1 MSRRLVSSSLLWICL
16 AGLWTGGSLA
26 DAPASPSETLAQ
38 EVRAVFDQCRRA
50 ITKIEAVDT
59 HGELSGT
66 GFFID
71 PSGTLYTS
79 YTVGGE
85 SRDIVVRIGN
95 QKYPA
100 RRLMADPR
108 SGIALLKVDAAT
120 PFLLPGRSRDLSS
133 ASPVVTIGYPMD
145 LPLTP
150 SFGIIGGFDLQFRG
164 SHFFTT
170 HIRANVPVQRGEG
183 GAPMLNMRG
192 EVVGILISSVD
203 SGSASFALPIE
214 AAEKVRRD
222 FLRFGAIR
230 PGWMGL
236 HVSLAPESVSGSHTQ
251 IRDVEPGGPAARAG
265 LQKGDVI
272 VQIGE
277 KKIGGIEDLRDASFF
292 ITAEE
297 TVTLTVVR
305 AGAPQQIQL
314 TPSLAPSKTPN
325 AVPEPGFFSGPGDG
339 NLNGNTRVKID
350 R

>member
-1 MSRRLVSSSLLWICL
+1 MSRRLVSSSLLWIGL
-16 AGLWTGGSLA
+16 AGLWTGSSLA

-59 HGELSGT
+59 HGDLSGT
-66 GFFID
+66 GFFVD
-71 PSGTLYTS
+71 PNGTLYTS
-79 YTVGGE
+79 YTIGGE
-85 SRDIVVRIGN
+85 SRDIVVRIGPR
-95 QKYPA
+95 KYPA

-108 SGIALLKVDAAT
+108 SGIALLKVDAET
-120 PFLLPGRSRDLSS
+120 PFLLPGRSRDLSI

-192 EVVGILISSVD
+192 EVIGILISSVD
-203 SGSASFALPIE
+203 TGSASFALPIE

-230 PGWMGL
+230 PGWMGV
-236 HVSLAPESVSGSHTQ
+236 HVAIVPEAVSGSHTQ
-251 IRDVEPGGPAARAG
+251 IREIEPGGPAERAG
-265 LQKGDVI
+265 LQKGDMI

-277 KKIGGIEDLRDASFF
+277 KKIEGIEDLRDASFF

-305 AGAPQQIQL
+305 AGALQQIQL
-314 TPSLAPSKTPN
+314 TPSLAPYKTRP
-325 AVPEPGFFSGPGDG
+325 AVPGPGIFPGVGDA
-339 NLNGNTRVKID
+339 NLNEGTRVRID

>member
-1 MSRRLVSSSLLWICL
+1 MSRRLASSLLIWSGC
-16 AGLWTGGSLA
+16 AGLCIGGALA
-26 DAPASPSETLAQ
+26 DPPSSPSETLAQ
-38 EVRAVFDQCRRA
+38 EVRAVFEQCRQA
-50 ITKIEAVDT
+50 ITKIEAVDI

-71 PSGTLYTS
+71 PNGTLYTS

-95 QKYPA
+95 QKHPA

-120 PFLLPGRSRDLSS
+120 PFLLPGRSRDLSI

-150 SFGIIGGFDLQFRG
+150 AFGIIGGFDLQFRG

-192 EVVGILISSVD
+192 EVIGILISSVD

-230 PGWMGL
+230 PGWMGV
-236 HVSLAPESVSGSHTQ
+236 HVALAPESVSGSYTQ
-251 IRDVEPGGPAARAG
+251 IKEVEPGGPADRAG
-265 LQKGDVI
+265 LRKGDVI

-277 KKIGGIEDLRDASFF
+277 KKITGIEDLRDASFF

-297 TVTLTVVR
+297 TITLQVVR
-305 AGAPQQIQL
+305 AGNPHQIQL
-314 TPSLAPSKTPN
+314 TPSHAPTKTPSAGP
-325 AVPEPGFFSGPGDG
+325 AVGAFPGLGDADFTG
-339 NLNGNTRVKID
+339 GTRVKID

>member
-1 MSRRLVSSSLLWICL
+1 
-16 AGLWTGGSLA
+16 
-26 DAPASPSETLAQ
+26 
-38 EVRAVFDQCRRA
+38 
-50 ITKIEAVDT
+50 
-59 HGELSGT
+59 
-66 GFFID
+66 
-71 PSGTLYTS
+71 
-79 YTVGGE
+79 
-85 SRDIVVRIGN
+85 
-95 QKYPA
+95 
-100 RRLMADPR
+100 
-108 SGIALLKVDAAT
+108 
-120 PFLLPGRSRDLSS
+120 
-133 ASPVVTIGYPMD
+133 
-145 LPLTP
+145 
-150 SFGIIGGFDLQFRG
+150 
-164 SHFFTT
+164 
-170 HIRANVPVQRGEG
+170 
-183 GAPMLNMRG
+183 MLNMRG

-251 IRDVEPGGPAARAG
+251 IRDVEPGGPADRAG

-305 AGAPQQIQL
+305 GGAPQQIQL

-325 AVPEPGFFSGPGDG
+325 AVPEPGFFSGLGDG